1 MSVTSRYKDAW
12 EGFWRE
18 APDEQGAV
26 FWDAEP
32 ALTAA
37 RHLAHFAARIDRPDL
52 PLVDLGCGNGTQTR
66 YLAARYPKV
75 TGVDLSLA
83 AVEHARSQD
92 TDGEAEFEQ
101 LDAADTKAVDEL
113 HSRLGDANVYVRGV
127 LHQCEPADRRP
138 VADAIATLLGAQG
151 RAFVVELAEA
161 AKPVL
166 MGLAQSPAGPP
177 PKLRPVFAHGIAPG
191 ELSDAAL
198 VDLLTAAGL
207 TVLAEGELPLT
218 TTEYTADGRRIELPS
233 RWLVVGQAGS
243 EGPKAP

>member
-37 RHLAHFAARIDRPDL
+37 RHLAHFAARIDHPDL

-92 TDGEAEFEQ
+92 PDGEAEFEQ

-113 HSRLGDANVYVRGV
+113 HTRLGDANVYVRGV
-127 LHQCEPADRRP
+127 LHQCEAADRRP
-138 VADAIATLLGAQG
+138 VADAIATLLGTDG

-191 ELSDAAL
+191 EVSDAAL
-198 VDLLTAAGL
+198 VELLTTAGL

-233 RWLVVGQAGS
+233 RWLVVGRTA
-243 EGPKAP
+243 

>member
-75 TGVDLSLA
+75 TGVDLSHA

-92 TDGEAEFEQ
+92 PDSEAEFEQ

-191 ELSDAAL
+191 EVSDAAL

-233 RWLVVGQAGS
+233 RWLVVGRAGS

>member
-18 APDEQGAV
+18 APDEPGAV

-37 RHLAHFAARIDRPDL
+37 RHLAHFGARIDRPEL

-66 YLAARYPKV
+66 YLAGRFPKV
-75 TGVDLSLA
+75 IGTDLSLA
-83 AVEHARSQD
+83 AVEHARHQVPSE
-92 TDGEAEFEQ
+92 EAEFEQ
-101 LDAADTKAVDEL
+101 LDATDAKAVHEL
-113 HSRLGDANVYVRGV
+113 HARVGDANVYVRGV
-127 LHQCEPADRRP
+127 LHQCEPADRQP
-138 VADAIATLLGAQG
+138 VADAIATLIGTHG
-151 RAFVVELAEA
+151 RACVVELAEA

-191 ELSDAAL
+191 EVSDSAL
-198 VDLLTAAGL
+198 VDLLTTAGL

-218 TTEYTADGRRIELPS
+218 TTEYDPDGRRIELPS
-233 RWLVVGQAGS
+233 RWLVLGPSGS
-243 EGPKAP
+243 DGAPA